1 MVKIKVPATTANL
14 GPGFDTL
21 GAALALYNHVTMEEI
36 EQGLK
41 INIVGEG
48 ANNLSRD
55 EKNLLY
61 QASFITFDKAN
72 YKPRGLRI
80 LLENHI
86 PMARGLGSSSSAIVG
101 GIFAANE
108 LAGSVLS
115 LEEMVDLATELEGH
129 PDNVVP
135 AFYGGFTVSAI
146 AGKNVYAKQ
155 FAIPKGLKAVVAIPD
170 FFLSTEDSRQVIPHT
185 IPMKDAAFNVNRVA
199 LLVSAIAQ
207 QDLSLFEIAMVD
219 KIHQPYRS
227 TLIPGF
233 WETLA
238 AAKENGAI
246 GTAMSGA
253 GPTLIAFAAE
263 NFEKIEKAMQRSFE
277 SFGVKSVTKT
287 LDFSQK
293 GVEKAD

>member
-21 GAALALYNHVTMEEI
+21 GAALALYNYVTMEEI
-36 EQGLK
+36 EQGLE
-41 INIVGEG
+41 IDIVGEG
-48 ANNLSRD
+48 ANILSKD

-61 QASFITFDKAN
+61 RAAFVTFDKAN

-108 LAGSVLS
+108 LAGGVLS
-115 LEEMVDLATELEGH
+115 LTEMVDLATELEGH

-135 AFYGGFTVSAI
+135 VFYGGFTISAI
-146 AGKNVYAKQ
+146 DNKKVYVKK
-155 FAIPKGLKAVVAIPD
+155 FSIPEGLKAVMAIPD
-170 FFLSTEDSRQVIPHT
+170 FFLSTEDSRKVIPPI
-185 IPMKDAAFNVNRVA
+185 IPMKDAAFNINRVA

-207 QDLSLFEIAMVD
+207 QDLSLLEIAMVD

-253 GPTLIAFAAE
+253 GPTLIALATENFAQIEEAMQKSFAAYD
-263 NFEKIEKAMQRSFE
+263 
-277 SFGVKSVTKT
+277 VDCTVKT
-287 LDFSQK
+287 LDFCQI
-293 GVEKAD
+293 GIQVID